1 MEKGW
6 ILLHRKIRDCSVIW
20 DDKPFSRGQA
30 WIDLLLTVN
39 HEDKEILF
47 NGNFTVIKRGQTLT
61 SLTKLSD
68 RWGWSRKKT
77 TKFLNELKMASM
89 LDFES
94 NNKRTVVTVINY
106 DVYQDLGTA
115 EEPQKNRRGTAEEPQ
130 RNTNKELI
138 NNYRNN
144 ERNNIGN
151 LLKTDNKELV
161 SAFNDFIDMRKKIK
175 KPMTE
180 RAISNMVA
188 KLKRMSPDEFVQA
201 DILDQSINNSWQDIY
216 PLKKD
221 FVSTRQR
228 PQKNI
233 VESENLE
240 GENELTDEEWVELV
254 KEHGLV

>member
-1 MEKGW
+1 MGKGW
-6 ILLHRKIRDCSVIW
+6 ILLHRKIRECNIIW

-39 HEDKEILF
+39 HEDREILF
-47 NGNFTVIKRGQTLT
+47 NGNFTIIKRGQTLT
-61 SLTKLSD
+61 SLTKLAD

-89 LDFES
+89 VDFES

-106 DVYQDLGTA
+106 DVYQDLGTT

-138 NNYRNN
+138 NNDRKNYK
-144 ERNNIGN
+144 NNIRDF
-151 LLKTDNKELV
+151 LKTDNEVLV
-161 SAFNDFIDMRKKIK
+161 SAFNDFIEMRKKIK

-180 RAISNMVA
+180 RAITNMIA
-188 KLKRMSPDEFVQA
+188 KLKRLSPNEYIQA
-201 DILDQSINNSWQDIY
+201 DILDQSINNSWQDVY

-228 PQKNI
+228 PKVSEVI
-233 VESENLE
+233 EPEEVEE
-240 GENELTDEEWVELV
+240 ELTDEEWIKMVDESDW
-254 KEHGLV
+254 

>member
-1 MEKGW
+1 MGKGW
-6 ILLHRKIRDCSVIW
+6 ILLHRKIRECNIIW

-39 HEDKEILF
+39 HEDREILF
-47 NGNFTVIKRGQTLT
+47 NGNFTIIKRGQTLT
-61 SLTKLSD
+61 SLTKLAD

-89 LDFES
+89 VDFES

-106 DVYQDLGTA
+106 DVYQDLGTT

-138 NNYRNN
+138 NNDRKNYK
-144 ERNNIGN
+144 NNIRDF
-151 LLKTDNKELV
+151 LKTDNEVLV
-161 SAFNDFIDMRKKIK
+161 SAFNDFIEMRKKIK

-180 RAISNMVA
+180 RAITNMIA
-188 KLKRMSPDEFVQA
+188 KLKRLSPDEYIQA
-201 DILDQSINNSWQDIY
+201 DILDQSINNSWQDVY

-228 PQKNI
+228 PKVSEVI
-233 VESENLE
+233 EPEEVEE
-240 GENELTDEEWVELV
+240 ELTDEEWIKMVDESDW
-254 KEHGLV
+254 